1 MGKKKDTGFTPEEI
15 NAITRY
21 RSNPN
26 RLIIEFAQYFDD
38 LDQLR
43 ANKEIPTKYVSFEI
57 MKGILAG
64 VSSGIPNQ
72 QLNDALPATLG
83 DATVLIPLSVL
94 RDLVGAWDHYCNSP
108 KPDFAKS
115 FGLSGV
121 DHGRT
126 VLTKV
131 EQIRTDRYYARR
143 VIEERLFAKAAHTKL
158 TLDNAYDKVAKEE
171 IVSIET
177 VKRAYKKHRQHWADV
192 LSKHGLPIK

>member
-1 MGKKKDTGFTPEEI
+1 MVKKTDRGFTPEEI
-15 NAITRY
+15 DAITRY

-26 RLIIEFAQYFDD
+26 RQMIEFAQYFEN

-43 ANKEIPTKYVSFEI
+43 DNKEIPSKYVSFEI
-57 MKGILAG
+57 TKGILEG
-64 VSSGIPNQ
+64 VSCGIPNQ
-72 QLNDALPATLG
+72 QLNNALPATLG

-94 RDLVGAWDHYCNSP
+94 RDLVGAWEHYCNSP

-143 VIEERLFAKAAHTKL
+143 VIEERLFARAAHTKL
-158 TLDNAYDKVAKEE
+158 TLDAAYDIVAKEE

-177 VKRAYKKHRQHWADV
+177 VKRAYNKHRQHWTAV